1 VDRRRVGLLACAL
14 LAAACSRVSEWKAYF
29 HDDPLPYYLYL
40 PEGQTGI
47 YPPPLFVGLLGD
59 GGTAADCFDL
69 WQPLAKERELVLICP
84 ELAGGATLTGNIDA
98 EQDLSQVLT
107 QLYSEYALQPRFFL
121 AGFGDAGRFVL
132 DYALRYPQVVSGVSV
147 MAVDEFPAGSTAV
160 ADLPFLVALG
170 ETDRARAPAVE
181 AAAEAWHQLG
191 LLIRVVPIS
200 GDGNR
205 PTLDFARL
213 SAELCSQ
220 TARGG

>member
-1 VDRRRVGLLACAL
+1 MDRRRVSLLACAV
-14 LAAACSRVSEWKAYF
+14 LAAACSRASEWKDYF

-47 YPPPLFVGLLGD
+47 YPPPLFVGLLGE

-84 ELAGGATLTGNIDA
+84 ELAGGAALTGNTDA
-98 EQDLSQVLT
+98 EQDMAQVLT
-107 QLYSEYALQPRFFL
+107 QLYSQYTLQPRFFL
-121 AGFGDAGRFVL
+121 AGFGDAGRFAL

-160 ADLPFLVALG
+160 ANLPFLVALG
-170 ETDRARAPAVE
+170 ESDRARAPATD

-213 SAELCSQ
+213 AAELCSQ